1 MFDEYNYT
9 FLKKGENVGLSLHL
23 FFFFLKIPLN
33 STDHAAADKLFLLAV

>member
-23 FFFFLKIPLN
+23 FFFLKIPLN